1 MRKYLADMV
10 AIIAALDKSSQA
22 VRSEYEK
29 VLDLGDAARY
39 KEFARIEIQKL
50 SLVDRQARL
59 SNDLAA
65 VATKAMDAYAAG
77 QAIDQATIEN
87 ETKPIV
93 EQRNKIADQI
103 NKLNQEATKLAE
115 DLDL

>member
-1 MRKYLADMV
+1 
-10 AIIAALDKSSQA
+10 
-22 VRSEYEK
+22 
-29 VLDLGDAARY
+29 
-39 KEFARIEIQKL
+39 
-50 SLVDRQARL
+50 
-59 SNDLAA
+59 
-65 VATKAMDAYAAG
+65 MDAYAAG

-93 EQRNKIADQI
+93 EQRNKITDQI